1 MDLKSPEEAELAL
14 APEADP
20 EPRGTPIGRRVV
32 LGLLAA
38 GTVGVLAGSRIQ
50 NWLEDVVAPVVS
62 KDGTGFSSLLPIGRF
77 RIYTVTGGL
86 PSIDTDKYKLKVGG
100 LVNTPTTFSYADL
113 RAMEPTNLTRD
124 FQCVTGWRVSDVKW
138 RGVKLRDVL
147 DQVGVADKARAVRFY
162 SFDGAYSESLTLEQA
177 RRNDVILAYEMEG
190 NDLSSAHG
198 GPVRLYVAPMYG
210 YKSIKWLG
218 GIELVKKVVPGY
230 WEQRGYDVDAWV
242 GNSNG
247 RDDEAT

>member
-1 MDLKSPEEAELAL
+1 MGPKTPADAELTL
-14 APEADP
+14 EPEA

-38 GTVGVLAGSRIQ
+38 GAIGVVAGARIQ
-50 NWLEDVVAPVVS
+50 GWLEDVVAPVVS
-62 KDGTGFSSLLPIGRF
+62 KDGTGLSSLLPIGRF
-77 RIYTVTGGL
+77 RIYTVTGSL
-86 PSIDTDKYKLKVGG
+86 PSLNQADYTLKVRG
-100 LVNTPTTFSYADL
+100 LVDTPTNFSYRDL
-113 RAMEPTNLTRD
+113 RSMEPTNLTRD

-138 RGVKLRDVL
+138 RGVKLGDVL
-147 DQVGVADKARAVRFY
+147 DRVGVADNARAVRFF

-177 RRNDVILAYEMEG
+177 RRNDVILAYELEG
-190 NDLSSAHG
+190 NELSSAHG

-218 GIELVKKVVPGY
+218 GIEVVKKVVPGY

-242 GNSNG
+242 GRSNG
-247 RDDEAT
+247 RDDQHT